1 MTLNLA
7 GCWGP
12 RQNVD
17 SRWRGHGVAMGWFSY
32 CWFWVIWL
40 ILNRLLNQSLLPLRI
55 GRFARLATQV
65 CVSFHRVIDCHLM
78 PIDWPPDW
86 LIALSRSI
94 NRHSLLVK
102 SGHCAAFADWSTLE
116 EKVDFEPIFSQLVA
130 VTCSQWIQALLKIKK
145 MRKFTF
151 DRVSARCKLWLLWKS
166 DNNSSSCDTFW
177 RWPWVSWWWWW
188 WYFWAAGTQNFSR
201 WGCCCCFYHCFDKKK
216 DCGGSLPG
224 DLLGTDRVHQALWGP
239 HSFHNHHGGN
249 PTATTTHPQLML
261 IFN

>member
-17 SRWRGHGVAMGWFSY
+17 SRWRGLGVAMGWFSY

-86 LIALSRSI
+86 LIAISRSI

-151 DRVSARCKLWLLWKS
+151 DRVSARCKLWLLWKKS
-166 DNNSSSCDTFW
+166 PTTIPAPVIPFEDDPEYHDDDGDDTFGLLEHKTSADEVAAAAFIIVLTKKKTVGA
-177 RWPWVSWWWWW
+177 PCLGI
-188 WYFWAAGTQNFSR
+188 FWELTGSTKPSQFTQPSR
-201 WGCCCCFYHCFDKKK
+201 W
-216 DCGGSLPG
+216 
-224 DLLGTDRVHQALWGP
+224 
-239 HSFHNHHGGN
+239 
-249 PTATTTHPQLML
+249 
-261 IFN
+261 

>member
-1 MTLNLA
+1 
-7 GCWGP
+7 
-12 RQNVD
+12 
-17 SRWRGHGVAMGWFSY
+17 MGWFSY
-32 CWFWVIWL
+32 CRFWVIWL

-78 PIDWPPDW
+78 PIDWPIDW
-86 LIALSRSI
+86 LIAISRSI

-151 DRVSARCKLWLLWKS
+151 DRVSARCKLWLLWKKVRQQ
-166 DNNSSSCDTFW
+166 FQLL
-177 RWPWVSWWWWW
+177 
-188 WYFWAAGTQNFSR
+188 WYLLKMTLSIMMMMVMI
-201 WGCCCCFYHCFDKKK
+201 
-216 DCGGSLPG
+216 
-224 DLLGTDRVHQALWGP
+224 LLGCWNTKLQQMRLLLLLLSLFWQKKRLWELPAWGSSGNWQGPRSP
-239 HSFHNHHGGN
+239 HSLHNHHGGN

>member
-86 LIALSRSI
+86 LIAISRSI

-151 DRVSARCKLWLLWKS
+151 DRVSARCKLWLLWKKS
-166 DNNSSSCDTFW
+166 PTTIPAPVIPFEDDPEYHDDDGDDTFGLLEDKTSADEA
-177 RWPWVSWWWWW
+177 V
-188 WYFWAAGTQNFSR
+188 
-201 WGCCCCFYHCFDKKK
+201 CCCGLCFGQK
-216 DCGGSLPG
+216 DCW
-224 DLLGTDRVHQALWGP
+224 GTLEVLWGSSGTP
-239 HSFHNHHGGN
+239 
-249 PTATTTHPQLML
+249 
-261 IFN
+261 

>member
-17 SRWRGHGVAMGWFSY
+17 SRWRGLGVAMGWFSY

-65 CVSFHRVIDCHLM
+65 CVSFHSVIDCHLM

-86 LIALSRSI
+86 LIAISRSI

-188 WYFWAAGTQNFSR
+188 WYFLGCWNTKLQQMRLLLLLLSLFWQKKRLWGLPAWGSSGNWQGPPSPLGPSQFSQPSR
-201 WGCCCCFYHCFDKKK
+201 W
-216 DCGGSLPG
+216 
-224 DLLGTDRVHQALWGP
+224 
-239 HSFHNHHGGN
+239 
-249 PTATTTHPQLML
+249 
-261 IFN
+261 